1 MIKYIALAHFQKDD
15 NALHQK
21 TTFPKSWNISE
32 SSKRPT
38 KYHVPM
44 NFSAQKKH
52 LFNNSKSSKQEL
64 FKAQNKNFPVI
75 SKYHLSINFLAQKR
89 PYFPSPE
96 SSKQELFMA
105 QNKNVRVSSKY
116 YLSINFLAQKR
127 PYFPSLESSK
137 QELFSNQ

>member
-1 MIKYIALAHFQKDD
+1 MIKYIALAHFQKDE

-21 TTFPKSWNISE
+21 TTFPRSWNISE
-32 SSKRPT
+32 SSKRPR
-38 KYHVPM
+38 KYHPSK
-44 NFSAQKKH
+44 NFSAQKNH
-52 LFNNSKSSKQEL
+52 VFNNSKSSKQEL

-75 SKYHLSINFLAQKR
+75 SKYHLSINFLAPKR

-105 QNKNVRVSSKY
+105 QKGNFRVIRKY
-116 YLSINFLAQKR
+116 YLSIIFLAQKR
-127 PYFPSLESSK
+127 SYFPSLESSK